1 MILKFGLC
9 IANLVHVREDSRE
22 VGKAT
27 QLVFKKDILIAGII
41 SFFMFFFSE
50 GYLLKYS

>member
-41 SFFMFFFSE
+41 SFFMLFFSRGVFIE
-50 GYLLKYS
+50 V